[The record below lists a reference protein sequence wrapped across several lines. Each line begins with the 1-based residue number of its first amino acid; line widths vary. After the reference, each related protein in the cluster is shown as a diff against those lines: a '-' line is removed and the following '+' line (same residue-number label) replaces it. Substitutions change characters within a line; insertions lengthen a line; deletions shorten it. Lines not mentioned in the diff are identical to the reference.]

1 MIAPDNFDV
10 EKALVQ
16 ELRKGNQDAVIVI
29 VRKYQNLVKEY
40 VKNILKIYGLHQQGL
55 ENDLAQETLIKFYRN
70 VDKIDF
76 SKCNDLKPWIL
87 KIAMNETRNLLREKN
102 IKFISLDGITT
113 DPLEEDKISKLK
125 DIILSYKPTVNND
138 VNYKE
143 SKVLIRQ
150 VINTL
155 NSPFKELMTVIV
167 DSEFEITI
175 EELAIIFEC
184 SDGTIKSR
192 LVRSR
197 NVLKTILE
205 PLRKWF
211 K

>member
-16 ELRKGNQDAVIVI
+16 ELRKGNQDAVVVI

-138 VNYKE
+138 VNYQE

>member
-40 VKNILKIYGLHQQGL
+40 VRNILKIYGLHQQGL
-55 ENDLAQETLIKFYRN
+55 ENDLAQETLIKFYQN

-138 VNYKE
+138 VNYQE

-167 DSEFEITI
+167 DSDFEITI

>member
-138 VNYKE
+138 VNYQE

-167 DSEFEITI
+167 DSDFEITI

>member
-16 ELRKGNQDAVIVI
+16 ELRKGNQDAVVVI

-40 VKNILKIYGLHQQGL
+40 VRNILKIYGLHQQRL
-55 ENDLAQETLIKFYRN
+55 ENDLAQETLIKFYQN

-102 IKFISLDGITT
+102 IKFISLDGIIT

-138 VNYKE
+138 VNYQE

-167 DSEFEITI
+167 DSDFEITI

>member
-167 DSEFEITI
+167 DSDFEITI

>member
-10 EKALVQ
+10 EKVLVQ
-16 ELRKGNQDAVIVI
+16 ELRKGNQDAVVVI

-40 VKNILKIYGLHQQGL
+40 VRNILKIYGLHQQRL
-55 ENDLAQETLIKFYRN
+55 ENDLAQETLIKFYQN

-102 IKFISLDGITT
+102 IKFISLDGIIT

-138 VNYKE
+138 VNYQE

-167 DSEFEITI
+167 DSDFEITI

>member
-16 ELRKGNQDAVIVI
+16 ELRKGNQDAVVVI

-40 VKNILKIYGLHQQGL
+40 VRNILKIYGLHQQGL

-167 DSEFEITI
+167 DSDFEITI

>member
-138 VNYKE
+138 VNYQE

>member
-16 ELRKGNQDAVIVI
+16 ELRKGNQDAVVVI

-40 VKNILKIYGLHQQGL
+40 VRNILKIYGLHQQGL

-102 IKFISLDGITT
+102 IKFISLDGIIT

-138 VNYKE
+138 VNYQE
-143 SKVLIRQ
+143 SKVLIKQ

-167 DSEFEITI
+167 DSDFEITI

>member
-16 ELRKGNQDAVIVI
+16 ELRKGNQDAVVVI

-102 IKFISLDGITT
+102 IKFISLDGIIT

-138 VNYKE
+138 VNYQE

>member
-10 EKALVQ
+10 EKVLVQ
-16 ELRKGNQDAVIVI
+16 ELRKGNQDAVVVI

-40 VKNILKIYGLHQQGL
+40 VRNILKIYGLHQQGL
-55 ENDLAQETLIKFYRN
+55 ENDLAQETLIKFYQN

-102 IKFISLDGITT
+102 IKFISLDGIIT

-138 VNYKE
+138 VNYQE

-167 DSEFEITI
+167 DSDFEITI

>member
-10 EKALVQ
+10 EKVLVQ
-16 ELRKGNQDAVIVI
+16 ELRKGNQDAVVVI

-55 ENDLAQETLIKFYRN
+55 ENDLAQETLIKFYQN

-102 IKFISLDGITT
+102 IKFISLDGIIT

-138 VNYKE
+138 VNYQE

-167 DSEFEITI
+167 DSDFEITI

>member
-10 EKALVQ
+10 EKVLVQ
-16 ELRKGNQDAVIVI
+16 ELRKGNQDAVVVI

-40 VKNILKIYGLHQQGL
+40 VRNILKIYGLHQQRL

-138 VNYKE
+138 VNYQE
-143 SKVLIRQ
+143 SKVLIKQ

-167 DSEFEITI
+167 DSDFEITI

>member
-138 VNYKE
+138 VNYQE
-143 SKVLIRQ
+143 SKVLIKQ

-167 DSEFEITI
+167 DSDFEITI

>member
-16 ELRKGNQDAVIVI
+16 ELRKGNQDAVVVI

-167 DSEFEITI
+167 DSDFEITI

>member
-16 ELRKGNQDAVIVI
+16 ELRKGNQDAVVVI

-138 VNYKE
+138 VNYQE

-167 DSEFEITI
+167 DSDFEITI